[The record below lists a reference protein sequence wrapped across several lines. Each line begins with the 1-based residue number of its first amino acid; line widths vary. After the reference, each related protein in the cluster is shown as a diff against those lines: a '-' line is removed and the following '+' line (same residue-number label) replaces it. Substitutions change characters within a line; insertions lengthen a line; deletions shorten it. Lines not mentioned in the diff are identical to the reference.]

1 MSRTTNLSYR
11 YGTIYLLAATI
22 AYAVPSPDPSAEPA
36 KEEVS
41 AQPPEA
47 RPPAPK
53 QEVQKI
59 EVTTQRSNATE
70 ERRESAAAKI
80 VVGREEIEKFG
91 DSNLSDVLRRLP
103 GVTLSSGGVISM
115 RGMGAG
121 FTQILIDGE
130 RVAPGFSIEQ
140 LSPDQVERIEILRA
154 PTAETGA
161 RAIAGTINIILRKP
175 RRIKQDDL
183 KASLQTTLGRLSGEA
198 SLSRN
203 DSFSPTGTYN
213 MTLSA
218 RHNDNKGDSVTRA
231 TTVNTRTGNVDLDQL
246 TSSKYDTTSR
256 NVSLSSQVQW
266 KLGEGEQFVIQPFL
280 TAFQFKSGVQDT
292 LTQLAGANPPSFA
305 TRDGHFGTIVSNVR
319 FTSTL
324 TKRID
329 EDTRFELRGGAG
341 RVTRR
346 RDSNDKQFDADRVR
360 VLTQSVAAESSDVS
374 WNLSGKITRNL
385 FDKHKLVGGAEIES
399 VKRVD
404 RTVTLLNDVPQLTD
418 FSSELDIS
426 TRRIALY
433 AQDEWD
439 PAENWSAYA
448 GLRWEEI
455 DTRSNATVTGDS
467 GAVRNRSRVLTPL
480 AHGVWRFN
488 APKKDQIR
496 LSLTQSYNSPSL
508 FTLVPRPTLDTLYPV
523 PGPNVVSNPDFAGN
537 PALKPER
544 ANGIDLAFEHY
555 LSSSGVIS
563 VSLFSR
569 RIKDLIRQ
577 TTQLESVP
585 WATTQRFVNRP
596 RNLGTA
602 VSNGIEFDAKFQLT
616 ELIASAI
623 PLDLRLNLSLFNSK
637 VDAVPGPNNRING
650 QPKATGNLG
659 ADYRFRDRPFT
670 VGGNIAFT
678 PAYSIQNT
686 DTQRVGKSSARVI
699 DFYGLWAI
707 SQATKLRLT
716 LSNLAPR
723 DNTNTVLNSQNGQQV
738 NTINNDRSA
747 VSVGLKLEMR
757 L

>member
-1 MSRTTNLSYR
+1 MSRTEYFSR
-11 YGTIYLLAATI
+11 RCGAIFWLASTI
-22 AYAVPSPDPSAEPA
+22 AYAAPSPDPPDEPA
-36 KEEVS
+36 KEAVP

-47 RPPAPK
+47 PAPGTK

-70 ERRESAAAKI
+70 ERRESVAAKI
-80 VVGREEIEKFG
+80 VVGREDIEKFG

-103 GVTLSSGGVISM
+103 GITLSSGGVISM

-175 RRIKQDDL
+175 RRNKQDDL
-183 KASLQTTLGRLSGEA
+183 KVSLQTSRGRLSEEA

-203 DSFSPTGTYN
+203 DSFSPSGTYN
-213 MTLSA
+213 MTLTA
-218 RHNDNKGDSVTRA
+218 RQNDNKDDKLARA
-231 TTVNTRTGNVDLDQL
+231 TTVNTLTGNVDLDQL
-246 TSSKYDTTSR
+246 TRSMYDTTFR
-256 NVSLSSQVQW
+256 NISLSSQAQW

-280 TAFQFKSGVQDT
+280 SAGEYKSSGQDV
-292 LTQLAGANPPSFA
+292 LMQIAGANPPPFA
-305 TRDGHFGTIVSNVR
+305 TDDGRLDVHFANVR
-319 FTSTL
+319 VTSSL

-329 EDTRFELRGGAG
+329 ENSRFELRVGAG
-341 RVTRR
+341 KVSRR
-346 RDSNDKQFDADRVR
+346 RDYSDNQLDANRAH
-360 VLTQSVAAESSDVS
+360 VLTQTTANDSNDVS
-374 WNLSGKITRNL
+374 WNFSGKLIRNL
-385 FDKHKLVGGAEIES
+385 FDTHKLVGGAETEG
-399 VKRVD
+399 VKRID
-404 RTVTLLNDVPQLTD
+404 HTVTLLNGVPQLTD
-418 FSSELDIS
+418 FGSELDIS
-426 TRRIALY
+426 TRRIAFY
-433 AQDEWD
+433 TQDEWD

-448 GLRWEEI
+448 GLRWEAI
-455 DTRSNATVTGDS
+455 DTRSNATASGTG

-508 FTLVPRPTLDTLYPV
+508 FTLVPRPTLDTQYPV
-523 PGPNVVSNPDFAGN
+523 PGANVVSNPDFAGN

-555 LSSSGVIS
+555 LSASGVMS

-569 RIKDLIRQ
+569 RIKDLIRR

-585 WATTQRFVNRP
+585 WAASPRYVNRP

-602 VSNGIEFDAKFQLT
+602 FSNGIEFDAKFQLS
-616 ELIASAI
+616 ELMANAV
-623 PLDLRLNLSLFNSK
+623 PLELRANLSLFNSK
-637 VDAVPGPNNRING
+637 VDAVPGPNNRINE
-650 QPKATGNLG
+650 QPRGTGNVG
-659 ADYRFRDRPFT
+659 ADYRLRGTAFT

-678 PAYSIQNT
+678 PAYSTQNT
-686 DTQRVGKSSARVI
+686 DTQRGSINARRAI
-699 DFYGLWAI
+699 DCYGLWAM
-707 SQATKLRLT
+707 SQTTKLRLT

-723 DNTNTVLNSQNGQQV
+723 DNTNNVLNSLNGMQV
-738 NTINNDRSA
+738 NTVNNERSA
-747 VSVGLKLEMR
+747 LSVALKLEIR